1 MNEKKWIATATLAA
15 AVLGFGSSAQAALI
29 NCPMPFTTNPTA
41 KVEDSAETLTA
52 ASACQYLSPA
62 DNSNVANIANI
73 NTAGFFGFSNWTQNG
88 GNLQVDT
95 PNQSTGTWAIAGPDF
110 AAFDYMIVF
119 KDGSG
124 TNLTAFLFNELYAL
138 GNWSTPFT
146 DPPFDLPGRSTSHDV
161 SHYTIAQRPA
171 GTVPEPVSLALVG
184 LGLAGIGLVRRRGR
198 TDKNTV

>member
-1 MNEKKWIATATLAA
+1 MNEKKWIATTTLAA

-29 NCPMPFTTNPTA
+29 NCPVSFTTNPTA
-41 KVEDSAETLTA
+41 KVEDGTGTFTA
-52 ASACQYLSPA
+52 ASACQYISPE
-62 DNSNVANIANI
+62 DSSNVASISNI
-73 NTAGFFGFSNWTQNG
+73 NTAGFFGFSDWTQNG

-95 PNQSTGTWAIAGPDF
+95 NNQSTGTWAIAGANF

-119 KDGSG
+119 KDGND

-138 GNWSTPFT
+138 GTWSTPFT
-146 DPPFDLPGRSTSHDV
+146 DPPFNFPGASTSHDV

-184 LGLAGIGLVRRRGR
+184 LGLAGIGLVRRRDR